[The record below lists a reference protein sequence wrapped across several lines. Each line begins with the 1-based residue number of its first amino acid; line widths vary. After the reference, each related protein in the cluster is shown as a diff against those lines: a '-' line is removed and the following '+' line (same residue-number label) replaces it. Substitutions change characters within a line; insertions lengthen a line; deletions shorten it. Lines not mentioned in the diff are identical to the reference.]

1 MYESKYII
9 NPTTLF
15 LFLLPWLAT
24 SHVPPTPPTRS
35 SVLHSIQ
42 SATAAALQNQYPSGQ
57 AKCDYHLLHGH
68 WYDYEQ
74 IWHTGQ
80 LASGLMAAHKVLPT
94 SFLNSSRT
102 PSLTK
107 AAILAGEWW
116 ISQASTSPPTFG
128 LIQSIDTIEQGH
140 GCITDACGPTED
152 LTDIT
157 DGSHSMFQLS
167 ALTMDPKYANA
178 ASVSA
183 SWQLNHMQTST
194 PGLYWNVI
202 NTSTG
207 QVIPSSGTRSN
218 IEGSIF
224 LDACL
229 HTKNHSFC
237 AAFLDQADYTVAQQ
251 NNGVWMQWPPNDN
264 TTGRF
269 HPRFNTWYALALL
282 DAANHTAATDVKRSD
297 VYVAAAMK
305 TAKVMQAAQQH
316 SGTIYYWNTFNS
328 TNSSIVIPEKNA
340 VCGSAVSV
348 ALQLW
353 LRLFQLGYHD
363 FDRNIVASVQWLI
376 MNQYTSTHP
385 DVNLAGSFLELGF
398 RKLVHW
404 TNGAAVHEL
413 DVVQRDLATNT
424 GLQGMSEYLDMCQ
437 NRQTKGWEVLCSATG
452 NAIHS

>member
-1 MYESKYII
+1 MIT
-9 NPTTLF
+9 TTLI
-15 LFLLPWLAT
+15 LFLLPCLAT
-24 SHVPPTPPTRS
+24 SHAPPTPPTRS
-35 SVLHSIQ
+35 SILHSIQ
-42 SATAAALQNQYPSGQ
+42 SATAAALQNQYATGQ

-74 IWHTGQ
+74 VWHTGQ

-94 SFLNSSRT
+94 SLLNN
-102 PSLTK
+102 SLNKSLIK

-116 ISQASTSPPTFG
+116 ISQASTSPNTFG
-128 LIQSIDTIEQGH
+128 LIRSIDSIEQGH

-167 ALTMDPKYANA
+167 ALTLDPKYANA

-183 SWQLNHMQTST
+183 SWQLDHMQTST
-194 PGLYWNVI
+194 SGLYWNVI

-207 QVIPSSGTRSN
+207 EIIRSSGTRSN

-229 HTKNHSFC
+229 HTKNVSFC
-237 AAFLDQADYTVAQQ
+237 EAFLKQADYTAAAQQ
-251 NNGVWMQWPPNDN
+251 KNGVWMQWSPNDN

-282 DAANHTAATDVKRSD
+282 DAANYAAAANETKRSD

-305 TAKVMQAAQQH
+305 TAKTMQAAQQK
-316 SGTIYYWNTFNS
+316 SGTIYYWNSFNS
-328 TNSSIVIPEKNA
+328 TNNSIVVIPEKNA
-340 VCGSAVSV
+340 VCGSAVGV

-363 FDRNIVASVQWLI
+363 FDSNIVVSVQWLI
-376 MNQYTSTHP
+376 MNQYTLNHP
-385 DVNLAGSFLELGF
+385 DVNLAGSYLELGF

-404 TNGAAVHEL
+404 TKDNGGAVHEL

-424 GLQGMSEYLDMCQ
+424 GLQGMSEYFDICQ
-437 NRQTKGWEVLCSATG
+437 NQKTKGWEVLCSA
-452 NAIHS
+452 I